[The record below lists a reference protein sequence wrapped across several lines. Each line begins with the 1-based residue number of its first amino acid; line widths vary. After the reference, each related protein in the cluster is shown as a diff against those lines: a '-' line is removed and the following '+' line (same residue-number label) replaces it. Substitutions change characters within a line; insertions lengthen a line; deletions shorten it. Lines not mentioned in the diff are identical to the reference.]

1 MKWNWQQ
8 EDWTKFTY
16 DLSAT
21 HALEEEFLLTSGE
34 MFGAFSHLG
43 NDDQNHLRI
52 QLLSDEALLTSKIE
66 GEILNRDSLQ
76 SSLQRQFGIKGDDRR
91 IPPREKGISELLTD
105 IHRNFSVELSED
117 RLKNWHQ
124 TLMQGNLEIAI
135 IGDYRSGG
143 DPMQVISGPLHK
155 PVVHYD
161 APHSSTLPKQ
171 MSEFLAWFD
180 ESRQM
185 LPALARSAIAHLYFE
200 SLHPFEDG
208 NGRIGRAI
216 SELSLSQS
224 LNQPLL
230 VSLSQTIE
238 AKRKQYYEELNS
250 ASRSNAI
257 GNWIAYFSETILTA
271 QKLSIAKV
279 EFLVAKTKFL
289 DRFSGQLNQRQ
300 EKAILRI
307 FREGLNG
314 FKGGLS
320 ASNYRSITGATASTA
335 TRDLQQLATLG
346 AFVKTGELRHARYH
360 LNLKS

>member
-8 EDWTKFTY
+8 QDWRNFRY

-21 HALEEEFLLTSGE
+21 HALEEDFLLTSGR
-34 MFGAFSHLG
+34 MFGAFSHL
-43 NDDQNHLRI
+43 DEEDKSHLRI

-76 SSLQRQFGIKGDDRR
+76 SSLQRQFGINTDLRK
-91 IPPREKGISELLTD
+91 ISPAEKGVSELLID
-105 IHRNFSVELSED
+105 IHRNYAVELSD
-117 RLKNWHQ
+117 QRLKSWHK
-124 TLMQGNLEIAI
+124 TLMQGRTDIEI
-135 IGDYRSGG
+135 GSYRADG
-143 DPMQVISGPLHK
+143 DPMQIISGAIHNPT
-155 PVVHYD
+155 VHYE
-161 APHSSTLPKQ
+161 APPSSHLPDEMYQ
-171 MSEFLAWFD
+171 FLAWFGD
-180 ESRQM
+180 SRQK

-200 SLHPFEDG
+200 SIHPFEDG

-238 AKRKQYYEELNS
+238 KDRKLYYQQLNS
-250 ASRSNAI
+250 GSQSNEI
-257 GNWIAYFSETILTA
+257 SQWLRYFSETILAA

-279 EFLVAKTKFL
+279 EFLVAKTKFFN
-289 DRFSGQLNQRQ
+289 RFSGRLNQRQ

-307 FREGLNG
+307 FREGLDG

-320 ASNYRSITGATASTA
+320 ASNYRSITGASAATA
-335 TRDLQQLATLG
+335 TRDLQQLVKIG
-346 AFVKTGELRHARYH
+346 ALTKTGELKHTRYH
-360 LNLKS
+360 LHLQP